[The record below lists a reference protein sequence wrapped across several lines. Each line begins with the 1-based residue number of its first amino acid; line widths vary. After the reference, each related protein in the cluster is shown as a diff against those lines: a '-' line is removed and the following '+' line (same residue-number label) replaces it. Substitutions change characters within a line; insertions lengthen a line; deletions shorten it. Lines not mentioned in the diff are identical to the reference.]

1 MSDVFPYRR
10 RPMATLNSASSS
22 RRRPRPNPTPAP
34 ASAADQTAPEI
45 TALNAVNRGRVAERV
60 VEEIRSY
67 IEQNELQPGHKLP
80 PERVFIDRLGVG
92 RSSLREA
99 LRVLTTLG
107 VIEVRHGDG
116 MYVGAGT
123 EVWNGSSTALFD
135 ATEENA
141 LRNLVETRL
150 GIELAASIAATQRA
164 TDEDIEQLQ
173 RFVEEQERR
182 LDTDPNYTW
191 DPLAFELAVVE
202 MTGNT
207 WLYDVEVMLRDAW
220 LSLSEGL
227 RATVGRYREWHA
239 EHRAIIASMRSGNIA
254 QVQRLVIAHV
264 SLERFEEDLRSR
276 GSNPRRRPKGGRPTS
291 GRTHT

>member
-1 MSDVFPYRR
+1 M
-10 RPMATLNSASSS
+10 TTSSS
-22 RRRPRPNPTPAP
+22 PSSNRRRPRPSSTTPP
-34 ASAADQTAPEI
+34 ASPAHPGIA
-45 TALNAVNRGRVAERV
+45 ALNTVTRGRVAERV
-60 VEEIRSY
+60 VEEIRAY
-67 IEQNELQPGHKLP
+67 IDQNGLQPGHKLP

-116 MYVGAGT
+116 MYVAAAPD
-123 EVWNGSSTALFD
+123 VWSGSSTALFD

-173 RFVEEQERR
+173 RFVEEHERR
-182 LDTDPNYTW
+182 MDTDPNYTW
-191 DPLAFELAVVE
+191 DSLAFELAVVE

-227 RATVGRYREWHA
+227 RSSVGRHREWHA

-264 SLERFEEDLRSR
+264 SLERFEEDLQSR
-276 GSNPRRRPKGGRPTS
+276 GTNPRRRPKGGRPTA
-291 GRTHT
+291 GRTLT